1 MLSRQKTNILYIQTR
16 LARERISVLL
26 TQLQLPSFNEE
37 NLIHLANL
45 IKFGFKPDVDANLMV
60 RLLIHFFQKKIIL
73 SLFEKRCH

>member
-1 MLSRQKTNILYIQTR
+1 MLCRQKTNILYIQTR